1 MIKTKEEIK
10 LIREGGVILA
20 EIMKKISVMIYP
32 GMNTGELEKKANKIM
47 QAIGARPAFKNFV
60 MPNGEKFPTALC
72 TSINHEIVHAP
83 AIPSRILESGDIVGI
98 DVGMEYP
105 YNATR
110 NPRNKYSRG
119 GGYYTDMAQTFL
131 VGDVKP
137 EIKKL
142 VEVTEQSLYLGLE
155 QVKPGNT
162 LNDIGKAIQGY
173 VEKNGF
179 SVVRELVGHGVGY
192 AVHEAPQVPH
202 YAITNKSIK
211 NIILEPGMVLAIEPM
226 VNVGSWKI
234 KEAVDGFTFET
245 EDDSLSA
252 HFEHTIAVTEK
263 GCEIITKF
271 QSGQKNKEKYLGID
285 WGEKR
290 IGLAIGE
297 RGSNMAIPF
306 DVVGDINSLMK
317 VIKNENINRLIIGN
331 PIKMSGEKN
340 TTKEFEIF
348 IKKLKSILDIP
359 MEFVDERLT
368 SKEADA
374 LIGDKRTKAPR
385 DSIAAMLIL
394 QQYLDRIS

>member
-1 MIKTKEEIK
+1 MKLNKMIKTKEEIK

-202 YAITNKSIK
+202 YAITNKSI
-211 NIILEPGMVLAIEPM
+211 
-226 VNVGSWKI
+226 
-234 KEAVDGFTFET
+234 
-245 EDDSLSA
+245 
-252 HFEHTIAVTEK
+252 
-263 GCEIITKF
+263 TKF